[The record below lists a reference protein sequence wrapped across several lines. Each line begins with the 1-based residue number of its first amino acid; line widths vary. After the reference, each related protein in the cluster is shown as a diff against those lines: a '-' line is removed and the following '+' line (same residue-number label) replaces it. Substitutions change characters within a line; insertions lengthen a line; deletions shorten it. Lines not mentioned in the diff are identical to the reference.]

1 MPSEIFINYR
11 RADSGSY
18 GALLYVDL
26 VRYFGPGVVFMD
38 SMSIPAGSDFTVELL
53 AGVRCTTVLLAVIG
67 SAWLTAID
75 AAGGRLIDDPDDWVR
90 RELVAAFAA
99 GIRVIPVLTDGATL
113 PVEAQLPADIAALAR
128 CQYRWLRAGDVV
140 GDLDRLHR
148 DLAATA
154 PELASQRRRA
164 AWTAR
169 AAQPRLVSIW
179 LPGSR
184 AARWVAHWAVAVIV
198 ASAAVTQCL
207 PPRGNDHRPR
217 PRLWRRSYFGREH
230 GATPSRWHGQ
240 S

>member
-67 SAWLTAID
+67 SAWLSAAD
-75 AAGGRLIDDPDDWVR
+75 AAGGRLIDDPGDWVR
-90 RELVAAFAA
+90 RELAAAFAA
-99 GIRVIPVLTDGATL
+99 GIRVIPVLVDGATL
-113 PVEAQLPADIAALAR
+113 PAEAQLPADIAALAR

-140 GDLDRLHR
+140 ADLDRLHR
-148 DLAATA
+148 DLAAAA
-154 PELASQRRRA
+154 PELAHHSRHA
-164 AWTAR
+164 AR
-169 AAQPRLVSIW
+169 GAAQPRLVSIW

-207 PPRGNDHRPR
+207 PPRGNGHRPR
-217 PRLWRRSYFGREH
+217 PWLWRRSYFEREDS
-230 GATPSRWHGQ
+230 AAPPRWHRQ